1 MNNIQRLIAAL
12 MCFAATAV
20 PAGASDFTIALDPAA
35 DFVKDLRESTC
46 GTGLGYAGTLLE
58 FPADVT
64 EWFFDKDR
72 AATAAALRECGA
84 RLVMEWGA
92 LDRWQIAMAWTA
104 AKTDAE
110 RDAIRA
116 RFGREGYLGDPAAWF
131 SLRKEAGI
139 KVILSLEQYR
149 VWTDPAAGETT
160 EDLATVSRTIC
171 DYLRWIIDNGFKDQ
185 VAGFELGC
193 EPYWG
198 HDPETYGRRWSEI
211 IPAMKEV
218 WPEVRLGLPLAEY
231 RPDDPDIAAVR
242 ARCENIEWCQ
252 PGGEFSFSRLNQWSG
267 RFIVAVSNRLDDISH
282 VTYHFYGADAAYGCG
297 PSGFAR
303 IKNFAKVYPEIAGK
317 KVWIT
322 EWRERADED
331 NRCHQMFFSAL
342 WKAHWLLLCLS
353 RPEIDG
359 VNNHCLGSLA
369 GGLYVSDG
377 KTWRVQWDE
386 HNNDWPDESG
396 VGHPHFELGPSG
408 PLFRLF
414 NDALA
419 DHPVVLKHG
428 TNESQGPDAN
438 PWFSA
443 VYYANIGKVGPWLA
457 SGKDPAAK
465 PRLFG
470 ATEWIAATDPERT
483 SLAILLVNTMR
494 TPWTASVDANGL
506 VARGAPAIRIVSCP
520 GDLVYDHEKPGE
532 PKPWKLEERTG
543 PLPASGPFEITVPPH
558 SFMTFVVPAAP
569 AAGVPEGSEA
579 PEGP

>member
-1 MNNIQRLIAAL
+1 MKNAAPL
-12 MCFAATAV
+12 LLSAAWLAAAAATAR
-20 PAGASDFTIALDPAA
+20 GADFTIALDPAA
-35 DFVKDLRESTC
+35 DLVKDLRESTC

-58 FPADVT
+58 FPT
-64 EWFFDKDR
+64 ETTSWFFEKDR
-72 AATAAALRECGA
+72 AATAAALRDCGA
-84 RLVMEWGA
+84 RLVMEWSA
-92 LDRWQIAMAWTA
+92 LDKWQIGRAYA
-104 AKTDAE
+104 AADAAG

-116 RFGREGYLGDPAAWF
+116 RFGRGEGLLADPARWF
-131 SLRKEAGI
+131 SLRRENGI

-149 VWTDPAAGETT
+149 VWTDPAAGAAT
-160 EDLATVSRTIC
+160 EDLATVRETIC
-171 DYLRWIIDNGFKDQ
+171 DYLRWILDNGFKDQ

-198 HDPETYGRRWSEI
+198 HDPEAYGRRWSEI
-211 IPAMKEV
+211 VPAMKRI
-218 WPEVRLGLPLAEY
+218 WPDAKIGLPLAEY

-242 ARCENIEWCQ
+242 ARCENLEWCQ

-267 RFIVAVSNRLDDISH
+267 RFIVAISNRLDDISH
-282 VTYHFYGADAAYGCG
+282 VTYHFYGADPAYGC
-297 PSGFAR
+297 SATGFNR
-303 IKNFAKVYPEIAGK
+303 IERFAKVYPEIKGK

-322 EWRERADED
+322 EWRERADEN

-353 RPEIDG
+353 RPEVDG
-359 VNNHCLGSLA
+359 VNNHCLGSLS

-377 KTWRVQWDE
+377 RTWRVQWDE
-386 HNNDWPDESG
+386 RNSEWPDESG

-408 PLFRLF
+408 PLFRLY

-443 VYYANIGKVGPWLA
+443 VYYENVSKVGPWLA

-470 ATEWIAATDPERT
+470 ATEWIAATNPERT
-483 SLAILLVNTMR
+483 SLALLLVNTMR
-494 TPWTASVDANGL
+494 SPWTAEVDAKG
-506 VARGAPAIRIVSCP
+506 VAGWGAPAIRTVSCP
-520 GDLVYDHEKPGE
+520 GDLVYDHERPGD
-532 PKPWKLEERTG
+532 PKPWTLEERTDPARGPG
-543 PLPASGPFEITVPPH
+543 PLAIEVPPH
-558 SFMTFVVPAAP
+558 SFRTIVVPITKAP
-569 AAGVPEGSEA
+569 RDGAGP
-579 PEGP
+579 